1 LSLPVAFI
9 ACDYFDGL
17 SARPRPVR
25 LQLESG
31 WLVIA
36 GEQSTTRVK
45 LADVQWP
52 ERRRHGPRVTHLRG
66 GGSLHCADAAGWDL
80 WLQAQGRRESW
91 VVKAQQSWR
100 ATLAAALAL
109 LAVCAAL
116 YVWGLPLAARGTLAF
131 VPPSVDAQL
140 GQTALQAMRD
150 RGLLSASAVPPVQ
163 QQRLAAALQSALART
178 YGAQAPPVTLHF
190 HKSRIGPNAF
200 ALPGGQVVVTDEL
213 VTLLEGR
220 DELLLGVLAHEAGH
234 LLHRHGM
241 RALVQTTLLSSI
253 TALAFGDF
261 SNVLAGAPALLGHM
275 AYSRDF
281 EREADAEAIRVLRT
295 NGQSP
300 LAMVTVF
307 ERLQAEREKHGGG
320 PGIALASHPADAERI
335 GRFRAAAAAK

>member
-1 LSLPVAFI
+1 VTDI

-25 LQLESG
+25 LRLEAG

-36 GEQSTTRVK
+36 GEHGDTRVK

-66 GGSLHCADAAGWDL
+66 GGSLHCADAPGWDA
-80 WLQAQGRRESW
+80 WLRAQGRRESW
-91 VVKAQQSWR
+91 VVTAQQSWR
-100 ATLAAALAL
+100 ATLAAAVAL
-109 LAVCAAL
+109 VAVCAAL

-131 VPPSVDAQL
+131 VPSTVDAQL
-140 GQTALQAMRD
+140 GEAALQAMRE
-150 RGLLSASAVPPVQ
+150 RGVLQPSAVPPAQ
-163 QQRLAAALQSALART
+163 QQRLAAALNAALAKT
-178 YGAQAPPVTLHF
+178 YGAGAPALRLHF
-190 HKSRIGPNAF
+190 HKTRFGPNAF
-200 ALPGGQVVVTDEL
+200 ALPGGTVVVTDEL
-213 VTLLEGR
+213 VTLLEGK

-241 RALVQTTLLSSI
+241 RTLVQTTLLSSI

-281 EREADAEAIRVLRT
+281 EREADAEAIRVLRA
-295 NGQSP
+295 NRLSP
-300 LAMVTVF
+300 ALMATVF
-307 ERLQAEREKHGGG
+307 ERLHAEREKRGGSG

-335 GRFRAAAAAK
+335 QRFRDAAATQ

>member
-1 LSLPVAFI
+1 VADI

-25 LQLESG
+25 LRLEAG

-36 GEQSTTRVK
+36 GEHGDTRVK

-66 GGSLHCADAAGWDL
+66 GGSLHCADATGWDA
-80 WLQAQGRRESW
+80 WLRAQGRRESW

-100 ATLAAALAL
+100 ATLVAALML
-109 LAVCAAL
+109 VAVCAAL

-140 GQTALQAMRD
+140 GETALQAMRE
-150 RGLLSASAVPPVQ
+150 RGLLQPSAVPPAQ
-163 QQRLAAALQSALART
+163 QQRLAAALNAALAKA
-178 YGAQAPPVTLHF
+178 YGAGAPTLRLHF
-190 HKSRIGPNAF
+190 HKTRFGPNAF
-200 ALPGGQVVVTDEL
+200 ALPGGEVVVTDEL
-213 VTLLEGR
+213 VTLLEGK

-241 RALVQTTLLSSI
+241 RTLVQTTLLSSV

-261 SNVLAGAPALLGHM
+261 SSVLAGAPALLGHM

-281 EREADAEAIRVLRT
+281 EREADAESIRVLKA
-295 NGQSP
+295 NGLSP
-300 LAMVTVF
+300 ALMATVF
-307 ERLQAEREKHGGG
+307 ERLHAEREKRGGA

-335 GRFRAAAAAK
+335 KRFQNAAATQ